1 MFFLHLETKLVFRN
15 SACFYRLFL
24 LLVAKVIFPI
34 SWSIVMIKV
43 MHKIPKGR
51 CRFFLWNT
59 KIAFGTLCPKIS
71 IWAMSKVE
79 NVSKVAWIWSHHLH
93 LQWKFKLWAGKL
105 TWDVHKGKTLLGAVN
120 KLLAKKNQMFTTS
133 WRLPF
138 KIVCTLWLR
147 NPQECNQQN

>member
-79 NVSKVAWIWSHHLH
+79 NLSKVAWIWSHHLH
-93 LQWKFKLWAGKL
+93 LQWKFKLWAGKFAWGVKAKHFWML
-105 TWDVHKGKTLLGAVN
+105 STNMWIQKICWHHPAMFCRITSS
-120 KLLAKKNQMFTTS
+120 KLLWQ
-133 WRLPF
+133 
-138 KIVCTLWLR
+138 
-147 NPQECNQQN
+147 

>member
-79 NVSKVAWIWSHHLH
+79 NLSKVAWIWSHHLH
-93 LQWKFKLWAGKL
+93 LQWKFKLWAGKFAWGVKAKHFWML
-105 TWDVHKGKTLLGAVN
+105 STNMWIQKICWHHPAMFCLITSS
-120 KLLAKKNQMFTTS
+120 KLSRK
-133 WRLPF
+133 
-138 KIVCTLWLR
+138 
-147 NPQECNQQN
+147 